1 MHTGE
6 SRGRSGMVYPRDS
19 QHKGRGSRKTPQKTI
34 TEHNLYPEVIPS
46 NGDFSK
52 ICYPFKSG
60 AVCECW
66 IYQRITPLPM
76 NALEANII
84 CQIAIIKV
92 AHELGW
98 NDKIEKD
105 FIELGRQESLL
116 LSQSK

>member
-1 MHTGE
+1 
-6 SRGRSGMVYPRDS
+6 
-19 QHKGRGSRKTPQKTI
+19 
-34 TEHNLYPEVIPS
+34 
-46 NGDFSK
+46 
-52 ICYPFKSG
+52 
-60 AVCECW
+60 
-66 IYQRITPLPM
+66 M

-116 LSQSK
+116 LKK